1 MEKEIVVA
9 GVGRAASLWDTQA
22 ATNVERTID
31 QDITDIID
39 VDALRREV
47 QEKYR
52 QVAADP
58 KAQFHFHTGR
68 AHALRI
74 GYPESP
80 LNQLP
85 DEATE
90 AFAGVANPFHWG
102 LPKRGDRVV
111 DLGSGAGM
119 DSFLAALAVGVEGRA
134 IGIDMTS
141 EMLDLSSHMA
151 TELGLQNVE
160 FREGLIEELPVESDW
175 ADVVIS
181 NGVINLCPDKLGVY
195 KEIRRV
201 LKPGG
206 RMTIADICVEKPV
219 PQSALK
225 DIDLWTG

>member
-1 MEKEIVVA
+1 MVK
-9 GVGRAASLWDTQA
+9 
-22 ATNVERTID
+22 RTLD
-31 QDITDIID
+31 HDITDLVD
-39 VDALRREV
+39 ADALRREV

-52 QVAADP
+52 EVAADP
-58 KAQFHFHTGR
+58 TAEFHFHTGR
-68 AHALRI
+68 AHALRM

-80 LNQLP
+80 LDQLP

-90 AFAGVANPFHWG
+90 AFAGVANPFYWG
-102 LPKRGDRVV
+102 LPRPGERVV

-119 DSFLAALAVGVEGRA
+119 DSFIAAHAVGPDGRVV
-134 IGIDMTS
+134 GIDMTP
-141 EMLDLSSHMA
+141 EMIDLASRIALS
-151 TELGLQNVE
+151 LGLQNVE
-160 FREGLIEELPVESDW
+160 FREGLIEDLSLESAW

-195 KEIRRV
+195 KEVFRV

-219 PQSALK
+219 PESALK

>member
-1 MEKEIVVA
+1 M
-9 GVGRAASLWDTQA
+9 T
-22 ATNVERTID
+22 ERTLD
-31 QDITDIID
+31 QDITELVD

-52 QVAADP
+52 EVAADP
-58 KAQFHFHTGR
+58 TGEYHFHTGR
-68 AHALRI
+68 EHALRM

-85 DEATE
+85 DEATD
-90 AFAGVANPFHWG
+90 AFAGVANPFYWG
-102 LPKRGDRVV
+102 LPKRGERVL

-119 DSFLAALAVGVEGRA
+119 DSFIAALAVGPEGRV
-134 IGIDMTS
+134 IGVDMTS
-141 EMLDLSSHMA
+141 EMVERASRLANELDL
-151 TELGLQNVE
+151 ENVE
-160 FREGLIEELPVESDW
+160 FREGLIEDLPTESEW

-181 NGVINLCPDKLGVY
+181 NGVINLCPEKLRVY
-195 KEIRRV
+195 KEIHRV

-219 PQSALK
+219 PEGALK